1 MREMSEAQTL
11 GLYGNRNY
19 GNTYKDIEGGV
30 GPQARV
36 TPTHK
41 NAQM

>member
-1 MREMSEAQTL
+1 MSEAQTL

-19 GNTYKDIEGGV
+19 GNTNKDIEGGL

-36 TPTHK
+36 TYNHK
-41 NAQM
+41 NAEL